1 MTEKKC
7 PLCNQTKPVSEYY
20 IYFVK
25 ARNKERV
32 SYCCR
37 KCEYNRSSAN
47 AKKLYQK
54 KKIERLQY
62 AKEYREK
69 NPEKVKNSK
78 AKFTKKYREE
88 LKECYVAY
96 QASKTLKCSTKEI
109 YDNPELMKAYKTN
122 LQIKRLIK
130 KNGKK

>member
-1 MTEKKC
+1 MKEKTC
-7 PLCNQTKPVSEYY
+7 PICKETKAVSEYY

-25 ARNKERV
+25 LRNKERV
-32 SYCCR
+32 SYCCK
-37 KCEYNRSSAN
+37 KCEYQRSSSN

-54 KKIERLQY
+54 KRLERLEY

-69 NPEKVKNSK
+69 NPKKVKESK

-109 YDNPELMKAYKTN
+109 HDNPELMQAYKNN
-122 LQIKRLIK
+122 LQLKRQIR
-130 KNGKK
+130 NYGKK